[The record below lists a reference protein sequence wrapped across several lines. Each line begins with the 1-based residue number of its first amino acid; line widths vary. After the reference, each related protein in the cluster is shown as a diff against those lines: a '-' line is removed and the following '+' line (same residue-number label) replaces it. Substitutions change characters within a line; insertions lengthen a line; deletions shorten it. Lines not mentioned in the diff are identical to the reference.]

1 MSARRRVRVPERIGP
16 YVILGPL
23 AEGGMAE
30 LFRAQRVEGGPVV
43 CLKRMRRELCQ
54 DVELVAELT
63 REVELAAQLDHAN
76 LVPVY
81 DHGEDGGHYL
91 VMQLVEGMDL
101 ARLRSARTL
110 HPLRVAYV
118 GVELARALVYVHHSD
133 PDKGRK
139 PLVHCDVTPHNVL
152 VGLDGTV
159 KLSDFGLAR
168 ALRRTGAET
177 LTRSRG
183 KPSYLSPE
191 QWEGERIGSRSD
203 LFSLGVV
210 LWQALAGTHPYA
222 EGPRPRKMML
232 EAWIQERTIA
242 NERRTVAEAAPEA
255 PETLQ
260 RVIEGLL
267 QRAPARTARAEEVLE
282 ALVPLVESDARE
294 ALAAEVKRAMEER
307 S

>member
-1 MSARRRVRVPERIGP
+1 
-16 YVILGPL
+16 
-23 AEGGMAE
+23 MAE

-54 DVELVAELT
+54 DEELVAELV
-63 REVELAAQLDHAN
+63 REVELAVQLDHAN

-101 ARLRSARTL
+101 ARLREARTL

-133 PDKGRK
+133 PAKGRK

-168 ALRRTGAET
+168 ALRKTGAET
-177 LTRSRG
+177 LTRTRG

-191 QWEGERIGSRSD
+191 QRQGERIGSRSD

-210 LWQALAGTHPYA
+210 LWQALVGTHPYA
-222 EGPRPRKMML
+222 EGPRPRKVML
-232 EAWIQERTIA
+232 EAWIHERTIA
-242 NERRTVAEAAPEA
+242 NARRTVAEAAPEA
-255 PETLQ
+255 PEALQ
-260 RVIEGLL
+260 RGIEGLL
-267 QRAPARTARAEEVLE
+267 QRAPERTARAEAVLE

-294 ALAAEVKRAMEER
+294 ALAAEVKLAMQER
-307 S
+307 RP